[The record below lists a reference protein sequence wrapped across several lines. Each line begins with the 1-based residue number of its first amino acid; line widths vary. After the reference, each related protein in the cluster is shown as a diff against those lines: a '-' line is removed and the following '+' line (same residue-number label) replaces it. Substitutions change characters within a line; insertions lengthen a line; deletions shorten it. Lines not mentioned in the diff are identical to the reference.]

1 MGLITCIEKQQ
12 HADSGACCSPASR
25 RFSDNNFVLLPWANR
40 SLTFTSTSQDVSPGD
55 LQKSISAL
63 SVADTLP
70 TAANDAIPAVNTFDP
85 AVLNFIAG
93 VFEGG
98 VTPTMDPLALSKS
111 AGIVPRVSGCT
122 GTPNPCALTNS
133 TQA

>member
-1 MGLITCIEKQQ
+1 M
-12 HADSGACCSPASR
+12 APGA
-25 RFSDNNFVLLPWANR
+25 
-40 SLTFTSTSQDVSPGD
+40 
-55 LQKSISAL
+55 LQKSLSAL

-70 TAANDAIPAVNTFDP
+70 GAANNAVPAVSTFDP
-85 AVLNFIAG
+85 AVLNYIAG

-98 VTPTMDPLALSKS
+98 VTPSMDPLALSKS

-122 GTPNPCALTNS
+122 GTPNPCALNS